1 MQLPPFEIEHFFR
14 QHEFSAPYAISPS
27 DCEPLTLPE
36 ILSYASP
43 QRREQYE
50 NLWLGYTDSQG
61 HVELRAAIAAL
72 HAGVSARHVLEVVPE
87 EGIFVTMHGLLSAGD
102 HVVAI
107 HPSFQSLYEI
117 ARSIGC
123 ELSFWRAEAT
133 DDGWRFD
140 IDALERLIRPDTKM
154 LIVNF
159 PHNPTGH
166 LPSAA
171 DFRRIVELARRH
183 GLILFSDEIY
193 RFAERDESA
202 RLPSAPEVY
211 ERAVALGGLSKCFGL
226 PGLRTGWL
234 ITRDADLMDKLWN
247 IKSYTT
253 ICASAPGEFLSLIA
267 LENAAALTRRCME
280 IVRRNTEIAGQ
291 FFARHRAHF
300 HMRQPDAGTICLV
313 ELNSDSDVSAF
324 SDGALREAGLMI
336 LPAPVMQFDGNY
348 FRLGLGRRGLPEAL
362 EALDA
367 FVMEH
372 MN

>member
-1 MQLPPFEIEHFFR
+1 MTLPPFEIEHFFR

-72 HAGVSARHVLEVVPE
+72 HAGISAEHVLEVVPE

-102 HVVAI
+102 HVVAV

-193 RFAERDESA
+193 RFAERDESVTLAVGA
-202 RLPSAPEVY
+202 RSV
-211 ERAVALGGLSKCFGL
+211 RAVGGAGRLVEVLWFAGIADGL
-226 PGLRTGWL
+226 
-234 ITRDADLMDKLWN
+234 ADHARCRSDG
-247 IKSYTT
+247 
-253 ICASAPGEFLSLIA
+253 PA
-267 LENAAALTRRCME
+267 LEYQVIHDHLRQRAGRVSVAHRAGECGGINAALH
-280 IVRRNTEIAGQ
+280 
-291 FFARHRAHF
+291 RHRA
-300 HMRQPDAGTICLV
+300 A
-313 ELNSDSDVSAF
+313 E
-324 SDGALREAGLMI
+324 
-336 LPAPVMQFDGNY
+336 Y
-348 FRLGLGRRGLPEAL
+348 
-362 EALDA
+362 
-367 FVMEH
+367 
-372 MN
+372 